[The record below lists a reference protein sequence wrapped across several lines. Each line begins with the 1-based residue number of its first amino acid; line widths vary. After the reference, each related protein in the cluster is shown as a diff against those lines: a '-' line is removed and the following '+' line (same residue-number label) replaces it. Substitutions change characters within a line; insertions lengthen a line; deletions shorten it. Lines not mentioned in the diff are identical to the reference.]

1 MTGSATT
8 ADRVPGEL
16 AKACAEVT
24 LAGPADVV
32 AGRPARYLAAPAST
46 SEAAAVVRA
55 AASLGLTVVP
65 RGTGTK
71 LDWGAMPA
79 ACDLIIETRRLDR
92 VLEHAAGDLVVSVQA
107 GLPLADLTNVVSRA
121 GQRLAL
127 DPPAGGTI
135 GGILATQAAG
145 PLRLRYGAPRDLLIG
160 ITVVRADGTIAR
172 SGGKVVKNVAGYD
185 LGKLFAGSFGTLGLI
200 TEATFRLHPAP
211 AASAV
216 IALDCPDPRAASAA
230 VEAMAASALVP
241 SAIEIDWPSAAQ
253 PITVSVLLEGDEAS
267 VDGRAE
273 RMLRL
278 LAERDQP
285 GTTASVSKTAMAA
298 TAEASSGATVIQVG
312 FWASQLAAVLAAIRT
327 AALAEELDPAIGG
340 AAAAGVLSV
349 RVGDEAPA
357 AAVARFVE
365 TLRAG
370 MARPGPADVPAMT
383 GSAVVLRAPAAVR
396 EMVSV
401 WGTVPSLGLMRAVKE
416 QFDPERRMAPGRFA
430 GGI

>member
-1 MTGSATT
+1 M
-8 ADRVPGEL
+8 
-16 AKACAEVT
+16 
-24 LAGPADVV
+24 
-32 AGRPARYLAAPAST
+32 
-46 SEAAAVVRA
+46 
-55 AASLGLTVVP
+55 
-65 RGTGTK
+65 
-71 LDWGAMPA
+71 
-79 ACDLIIETRRLDR
+79 
-92 VLEHAAGDLVVSVQA
+92 
-107 GLPLADLTNVVSRA
+107 
-121 GQRLAL
+121 
-127 DPPAGGTI
+127 
-135 GGILATQAAG
+135 
-145 PLRLRYGAPRDLLIG
+145 
-160 ITVVRADGTIAR
+160 
-172 SGGKVVKNVAGYD
+172 
-185 LGKLFAGSFGTLGLI
+185 
-200 TEATFRLHPAP
+200 
-211 AASAV
+211 
-216 IALDCPDPRAASAA
+216 
-230 VEAMAASALVP
+230 P

-285 GTTASVSKTAMAA
+285 GTTASVSKTATAA

-312 FWASQLAAVLAAIRT
+312 FWASQLAAVLAAIRM
-327 AALAEELDPAIGG
+327 AALADELDPAIGG
-340 AAAAGVLSV
+340 SAAAGVLSV

-370 MARPGPADVPAMT
+370 MASLGPAGVPAMT

-416 QFDPERRMAPGRFA
+416 QFDPDRRMAPGRFA